1 MKKFILKGIIHRNKG
16 TRRYCTIPAIFG
28 LREWYKSRFN
38 DLCMAHD
45 YAYIARSGKLKADYK
60 LVKGMAKRG
69 YPVVAVLT
77 GVFVLTVGTVYYYLV
92 D

>member
-45 YAYIARSGKLKADYK
+45 YAYEVQSGKLKADYTM
-60 LVKGMAKRG
+60 LCGMTQRG
-69 YPVVAVLT
+69 YFFVAIPT
-77 GVFVLTVGTVYYYLV
+77 AVFLLTVGNIYYYLV